1 MSNQG
6 FWITRLTLTGSNVPV
21 AEVQFRKGLNV
32 VSGPS
37 NTGKTYIAQCIDYM
51 LGRRDKPKDIPETTS
66 YELVSLEFRS
76 ELGEAEFLFERSL
89 QGGDIRLHMNGGIE
103 QTLRAKHQA
112 DDQDTV
118 SYFLLD
124 LSGLA
129 GRKVRTNKQGNTR
142 SLSFRDI
149 ARLMLVD
156 EEVVISERSP
166 IFTGQVIHRTV
177 ESCIFRLLLTGVDD
191 STVIKKE
198 DTKITRSRQDAKAEV
213 LDDLINRVRDQLVAL
228 GLNGG
233 HTFVRAQMESA
244 EALFD
249 QASEDLKVERR
260 VVEEIEDRRREAWT
274 RLRKVE
280 SRLDVL
286 SQLQRHFELL
296 QEQYLS
302 DLRRLEAV
310 SEVGTRLGQMREE
323 RCPVCG
329 ALAEHHSR
337 PHQRLSADPEEVL
350 LASRAEAAKIRIL
363 MSDLKVTL
371 VENGDEVERLTRER
385 DQIRSELEVIS
396 AEIRERVEPRL
407 QAVLQRL
414 QETQAQRDRLLRALD
429 LFQQADQLE
438 RMQSETIL
446 ISPSAPASGP
456 ATIVGSDEAEIFS
469 KEVEALLRAWHFPN
483 LDRVTFSE
491 QDQDVVISGR
501 RRASHGKGV
510 RAITHAAFNL
520 ALLKYCLSKSMPHP
534 NIVLIDSPLVVYRE
548 PDTDESG
555 FAPDVKDAFYRS
567 LANDFMESQVIILE
581 NEDPPADIREVANVI
596 HFTGSATGRS
606 GFIPT
611 SDSPF

>member
-1 MSNQG
+1 
-6 FWITRLTLTGSNVPV
+6 
-21 AEVQFRKGLNV
+21 
-32 VSGPS
+32 
-37 NTGKTYIAQCIDYM
+37 
-51 LGRRDKPKDIPETTS
+51 
-66 YELVSLEFRS
+66 
-76 ELGEAEFLFERSL
+76 
-89 QGGDIRLHMNGGIE
+89 
-103 QTLRAKHQA
+103 
-112 DDQDTV
+112 
-118 SYFLLD
+118 
-124 LSGLA
+124 
-129 GRKVRTNKQGNTR
+129 
-142 SLSFRDI
+142 
-149 ARLMLVD
+149 
-156 EEVVISERSP
+156 
-166 IFTGQVIHRTV
+166 
-177 ESCIFRLLLTGVDD
+177 
-191 STVIKKE
+191 
-198 DTKITRSRQDAKAEV
+198 
-213 LDDLINRVRDQLVAL
+213 
-228 GLNGG
+228 
-233 HTFVRAQMESA
+233 
-244 EALFD
+244 
-249 QASEDLKVERR
+249 
-260 VVEEIEDRRREAWT
+260 
-274 RLRKVE
+274 
-280 SRLDVL
+280 
-286 SQLQRHFELL
+286 
-296 QEQYLS
+296 
-302 DLRRLEAV
+302 
-310 SEVGTRLGQMREE
+310 MREE